1 MKTFHSKML
10 FALFTG
16 KLSLLVSPEAD
27 KRHHLSFIKL
37 NIFKNCRNV
46 KWCHTSHFFV
56 CENTGVY

>member
-37 NIFKNCRNV
+37 NIF
-46 KWCHTSHFFV
+46 
-56 CENTGVY
+56 